1 MEQRT
6 IGLRNNSFDLI
17 RHVAALLVLV
27 SHHFAL
33 SGLQEPGITGYNSL
47 GGIAVIAFF
56 SISGLLI
63 THSFLNAKGLADYL
77 GKRVARIFPAL
88 IVCAFLMTFVAG
100 ALFAEGYVTS
110 PAVLIDF
117 LRISLFGRASIEPV
131 TDGFIFSESFN
142 GSLWTLKIEFAFYLL
157 VAVAL
162 SLHRRATAAGALLA
176 LFCVATFVL
185 GNGPATALTQKLAVY
200 GCAGIA
206 FFAGSLLAFYKQLL
220 GDRRRLAIMLL
231 TCIGIA
237 SLAIG
242 TPVAGVVVTLSICLA
257 TLSVGLLYVDRTI
270 RGRFDLSYGIYLYAF
285 PVQQLVINKT
295 SLTFVPSMLLSALI
309 VIVLAIASW
318 HWVERPALQWAH
330 RRNKARIN
338 EAATPS

>member
-1 MEQRT
+1 M
-6 IGLRNNSFDLI
+6 RNNSFDLI

-33 SGLQEPGITGYNSL
+33 TGSEGPGITGYNSL

-63 THSFLNAKGLADYL
+63 TLSFLNANSFTDYL
-77 GKRVARIFPAL
+77 SKRVARIFPAL
-88 IVCAFLMTFVAG
+88 IVCAFMMTFVAG
-100 ALFAEGYVTS
+100 SVFADGYVTDS
-110 PAVLIDF
+110 AALIDF
-117 LRISLFGRASIEPV
+117 LRISLFGRANIEEI
-131 TDGFIFSESFN
+131 TEAFIFSESFN

-157 VAVAL
+157 VAVVL
-162 SLHRRATAAGALLA
+162 GLCRRAATAGALLVT
-176 LFCVATFVL
+176 FCIATYVL
-185 GNGPATALTQKLAVY
+185 GNGPATALTQKLALY

-206 FFAGSLLAFYKQLL
+206 FFAGSLVAFYKQYL
-220 GDRRRLAIMLL
+220 GARHRLVITLA
-231 TCIGIA
+231 TCLGLIP
-237 SLAIG
+237 LAAG
-242 TPVAGVVVTLSICLA
+242 TPLSGVVVTLCICLA
-257 TLSVGLLYVDRTI
+257 TLSLGLLYVDHTI

-295 SLTFVPSMLLSALI
+295 SLTFVPSMIVSALI

-318 HWVERPALQWAH
+318 QWVERPVLQWAH
-330 RRNKARIN
+330 RRSKARIN